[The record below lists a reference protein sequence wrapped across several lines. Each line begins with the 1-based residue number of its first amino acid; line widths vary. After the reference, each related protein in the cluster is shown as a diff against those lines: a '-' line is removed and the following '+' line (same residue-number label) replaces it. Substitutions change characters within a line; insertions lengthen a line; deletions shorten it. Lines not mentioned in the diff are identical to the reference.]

1 MISNF
6 LRKQFTISQ
15 LMTIGRITDRAVVR
29 YGAKQPSI
37 EVEPEISVGD
47 LTVIS
52 AVPAAFS
59 TISLCYRQ

>member
-1 MISNF
+1 
-6 LRKQFTISQ
+6 
-15 LMTIGRITDRAVVR
+15 MTIGRITDRAVVR